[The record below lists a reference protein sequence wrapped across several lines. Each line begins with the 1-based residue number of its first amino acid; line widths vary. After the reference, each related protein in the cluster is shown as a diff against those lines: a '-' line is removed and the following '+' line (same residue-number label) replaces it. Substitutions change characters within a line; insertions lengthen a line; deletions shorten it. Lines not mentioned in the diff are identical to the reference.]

1 MIIFLFKPNKN
12 RINIFPNFFFLPY
25 FKNIRN
31 QMKFLDS
38 WKNSATKK
46 KNRGE
51 KIEQKKRVPIRFFK
65 TWKNH

>member
-12 RINIFPNFFFLPY
+12 RINIFPIFFFFLIL
-25 FKNIRN
+25 KTIRN

-46 KNRGE
+46 NRGE
-51 KIEQKKRVPIRFFK
+51 KIGQKKRVPIRFFK